1 MSLAS
6 KSSTAQNQSRLW
18 RTPTSRARW
27 LWLAISAAL
36 YIVCLL
42 WYLYAIRTQQFVGPF
57 NDPLR
62 LFGIIA
68 FLLVLVT
75 AAYSLR
81 RRFARGLPGKAQDWL
96 WMHTWLGI
104 AAILIAML
112 HENFVRLTHNYC
124 ANLSCLTTADWG
136 SAALFALI
144 FLVLSGVV
152 GRLLDTWQAHV
163 IAHEASSNGVGIAR
177 ALEER
182 ILELEYTVE
191 RLCAGKSAPFKA
203 YCMQT
208 LEGTS
213 KSEPPDSSQL
223 AASEHG
229 DFQRASNTLATRAQ
243 LVQSL
248 HRQQRARTIIH
259 IWRSIHIVL
268 ALLSLLVILYHGVL
282 ELLSSVFHVI
292 S

>member
-1 MSLAS
+1 MSLAT
-6 KSSTAQNQSRLW
+6 KSPMAQRRIW

-27 LWLAISAAL
+27 LWLAASVIL
-36 YIVCLL
+36 YVLCLL
-42 WYLYAIRTQQFVGPF
+42 WYLYTIRTQQFVGPF
-57 NDPLR
+57 SDPLR
-62 LFGIIA
+62 FFGILA
-68 FLLVLVT
+68 FILVLST

-112 HENFVRLTHNYC
+112 HENFARLTHGYC
-124 ANLSCLTTADWG
+124 TNLSCFTTARWG
-136 SAALFALI
+136 TSALFALI
-144 FLVLSGVV
+144 FLVLSGII

-163 IAHEASSNGVGIAR
+163 IAHEASTNGVGIVR

-203 YCMQT
+203 YCMQA
-208 LEGTS
+208 LEGQPSTS
-213 KSEPPDSSQL
+213 SPPPDVSQL
-223 AASEHG
+223 AASERN
-229 DFQRASNTLATRAQ
+229 DFQRASDTLSTRTQ

-248 HRQQRARTIIH
+248 QRQQQARTTIR
-259 IWRSIHIVL
+259 IWRTIHIVL
-268 ALLSLLVILYHGVL
+268 AILALLIILYHGIL
-282 ELLSSVFHVI
+282 ELLSSVFHLV

>member
-6 KSSTAQNQSRLW
+6 KTPLAQRRLW
-18 RTPTSRARW
+18 HTPASPARW
-27 LWLAISAAL
+27 LWLAISAIL
-36 YIVCLL
+36 YILCLL

-68 FLLVLVT
+68 FILVLST

-81 RRFARGLPGKAQDWL
+81 RRFARGLPGKAQAWL

-104 AAILIAML
+104 AAVLLAML
-112 HENFVRLTHNYC
+112 HENFARLTHDYC
-124 ANLSCLTTADWG
+124 TNLSCFTASDWG
-136 SAALFALI
+136 SSALFALI
-144 FLVLSGVV
+144 FLVLSGIV
-152 GRLLDTWQAHV
+152 GRLLDTWQAHT

-203 YCMQT
+203 YCMQA
-208 LEGTS
+208 LEGQASKPDQAPDTS
-213 KSEPPDSSQL
+213 QI
-223 AASEHG
+223 ASNERN
-229 DFQRASNTLATRAQ
+229 DFQHASDTLATRAQ
-243 LVQSL
+243 LMQSL
-248 HRQQRARTIIH
+248 QKQQQARTTIR
-259 IWRSIHIVL
+259 IWRTIHIVL
-268 ALLSLLVILYHGVL
+268 ATLALLIILYHGIL
-282 ELLSSVFHVI
+282 ELLTNVLHL
-292 S
+292 